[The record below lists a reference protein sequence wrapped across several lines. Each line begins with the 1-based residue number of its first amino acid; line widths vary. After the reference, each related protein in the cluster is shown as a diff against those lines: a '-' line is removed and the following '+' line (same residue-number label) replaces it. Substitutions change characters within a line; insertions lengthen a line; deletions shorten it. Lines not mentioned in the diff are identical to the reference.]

1 MKLLFILDPL
11 ASLKSYKDTSL
22 AIMRE
27 AAARGHT
34 LYVCEQHDVFL
45 RNDIVKINAAE
56 FSFSEGASWYQLS
69 KSQET
74 LPKDFDAVLMR
85 KDPPFDNEYLY
96 STYLLE
102 LAANQGARVLN
113 NPSAVRSWNEKLSV
127 AKFPQ
132 FAPEFLVTSNND
144 LIREFLATHKD
155 IVVKPLDGMGGS
167 GIFRIHDADHNIGVI
182 LETATQFGRQTIMA
196 QRYLPA
202 ILQGDKRIIVINGEP
217 LPYSLARIPKAGET
231 RGNLAAGGTGVAQ
244 ALTARDLEIANTV
257 GKTLKQEGLFLVG
270 LDVIG
275 EHLTEINVTSPTG
288 MVEIAAQTQN
298 SVAPCNPAQIFVQA
312 LETTICGYKPRLP

>member
-11 ASLKSYKDTSL
+11 TSLKSYKDTSL

-27 AAARGHT
+27 AETRGHK

-45 RNDIVKINAAE
+45 RNQIVKIKAAE
-56 FSFSEGASWYQLS
+56 FSFKDGDNWYLLG
-69 KSQET
+69 KSQEV
-74 LPKDFDAVLMR
+74 LPKYFDAIIMR

-113 NPSAVRSWNEKLSV
+113 NPASVRSWNEKLSV

-132 FAPEFLVTSNND
+132 FAPEFLVTANND
-144 LIREFLATHKD
+144 LIRDFLATHKD
-155 IVVKPLDGMGGS
+155 IVLKPLDGMGGS
-167 GIFRIHDADHNIGVI
+167 GIFRIHEYDHNIGVI
-182 LETATQFGRQTIMA
+182 LETATQFGKQTIMA

-217 LPYSLARIPKAGET
+217 LPYVLARIPKAGET

-244 ALTARDLEIANTV
+244 LLTARDLTIATTV
-257 GKTLKQEGLFLVG
+257 GKTLKAEGLFLVG

-275 EHLTEINVTSPTG
+275 DYLTEINVTSPTG
-288 MVEIAAQTQN
+288 MVEITAQTKN
-298 SVAPCNPAQIFVQA
+298 LDLPCKASQIFVAA
-312 LETTICGYKPRLP
+312 LEAIH

>member
-11 ASLKSYKDTSL
+11 DSLKNYKDTSI

-34 LYVCEQHDVFL
+34 VYVCEQHDVFL
-45 RNDIVKINAAE
+45 RNALVKIRVK
-56 FSFSEGASWYQLS
+56 SLSLSEGNKWYELS
-69 KSQET
+69 EVKEEM
-74 LPKDFDAVLMR
+74 PKAFDAILMR

-102 LAANQGARVLN
+102 LAQNQGARVIN
-113 NPSAVRSWNEKLSV
+113 NPSALRSWNEKLSV

-132 FAPEFLVTSNND
+132 FSPEFLVTSNND
-144 LIREFLATHKD
+144 LIREFLSLHKD
-155 IVVKPLDGMGGS
+155 IIVKPLDGMGGS
-167 GIFRIHDADHNIGVI
+167 GIFRLTETDPNIGAI
-182 LETATQFGRQTIMA
+182 LETITDFGKRTIMI
-196 QRYLPA
+196 QQYLPA
-202 ILQGDKRIIVINGEP
+202 ITQGDKRIIVINGEP
-217 LPYSLARIPKAGET
+217 LPYCLARIPKAGET

-244 ALTARDLEIANTV
+244 PLTVRDLEIATTV
-257 GKTLKQEGLFLVG
+257 GKVLKKEGLFLVG

-288 MVEIAAQTQN
+288 MVEIAAQTG
-298 SVAPCNPAQIFVQA
+298 CKPAQVFIESLA
-312 LETTICGYKPRLP
+312 LLVNS

>member
-11 ASLKSYKDTSL
+11 TSLKSYKDTSL

-27 AAARGHT
+27 AAALGHA
-34 LYVCEQHDVFL
+34 LYVCGQYDVFL
-45 RNDIVKINAAE
+45 RNDLVKINAAE
-56 FSFSEGASWYQLS
+56 FSFSEGESWYSLG
-69 KSQET
+69 KSQEV
-74 LPKDFDAVLMR
+74 LPKYFGAIIMR

-102 LAANQGARVLN
+102 LAANQGARVIN
-113 NPSAVRSWNEKLSV
+113 NPAAVRSWNEKLSV

-132 FAPEFLVTSNND
+132 FAPEFLVTANND

-167 GIFRIHDADHNIGVI
+167 GIFRIAENDPNISVI
-182 LETATQFGRQTIMA
+182 LETATQFGTQTIMA
-196 QRYLPA
+196 QRYLPQ
-202 ILQGDKRIIVINGEP
+202 ILQGDKRIIIINGEP

-244 ALTARDLEIANTV
+244 KLSPRDLEIATTI
-257 GKTLKQEGLFLVG
+257 GKTLKAEGLFLVG

-275 EHLTEINVTSPTG
+275 DYLTEINVTSPTG
-288 MVEIAAQTQN
+288 MVEIAAQT
-298 SVAPCNPAQIFVQA
+298 SCKPAQVFMQV
-312 LETTICGYKPRLP
+312 LHNLLGN

>member
-11 ASLKSYKDTSL
+11 DTLKVYKDTSI

-27 AAARGHT
+27 ASARGHS
-34 LYVCEQHDVFL
+34 LHVCEQHDVFL
-45 RNDIVKINAAE
+45 RNEQVKVNAKILE
-56 FSFSEGASWYQLS
+56 FTQGESWYSLS
-69 KSQET
+69 EPQEH
-74 LPKDFDAVLMR
+74 LPKNFNVILMR

-102 LAANQGARVLN
+102 LATNQGAHVIN
-113 NPSAVRSWNEKLSV
+113 NPVTVRSWNEKLSIT
-127 AKFPQ
+127 KFPQ
-132 FAPEFLVTSNND
+132 FTPELLVTSNID
-144 LIREFLATHKD
+144 LIREFLNTHQD

-167 GIFRIHDADHNIGVI
+167 GVFRLTLTDPNIGVI
-182 LETATQFGRQTIMA
+182 LETATHFGTQTVMA

-202 ILQGDKRIIVINGEP
+202 ITKGDKRIIMINGEP
-217 LPYSLARIPKAGET
+217 LPYALARIPKAGET
-231 RGNLAAGGTGVAQ
+231 RGNLAAGGTGIAQ
-244 ALTARDLEIANTV
+244 ALTDRDIEIATTI

-288 MVEIAAQTQN
+288 MVEIATQTT
-298 SVAPCNPAQIFVQA
+298 CKPAEVFVQA
-312 LETTICGYKPRLP
+312 LEDIY

>member
-34 LYVCEQHDVFL
+34 LYMCEQHDVFL
-45 RNDIVKINAAE
+45 RNEMVKITATE
-56 FSFSEGASWYQLS
+56 FSFSESESWY
-69 KSQET
+69 KVGARKEV
-74 LPKDFDAVLMR
+74 LPKNFDAILMR

-102 LAANQGARVLN
+102 LAAYQGARVIN
-113 NPSAVRSWNEKLSV
+113 NPAAVRSWNEKLSV

-132 FAPEFLVTSNND
+132 FAPEFLVTANND
-144 LIREFLATHKD
+144 LIREFLATYKD
-155 IVVKPLDGMGGS
+155 IVIKPLDGMGGS

-182 LETATQFGRQTIMA
+182 LETATQYGTQTIMA

-217 LPYSLARIPKAGET
+217 LAYALARIPKAGET

-244 ALTARDLEIANTV
+244 PLTARDLEIATTV
-257 GKTLKQEGLFLVG
+257 GKTLKAEGLFLVG

-275 EHLTEINVTSPTG
+275 EYLTEINVTSPTG
-288 MVEIAAQTQN
+288 MVEIAAQTQHLDL
-298 SVAPCNPAQIFVQA
+298 PCKASQIFVEA
-312 LETTICGYKPRLP
+312 LEAIQ

>member
-11 ASLKSYKDTSL
+11 TSIKAYKDTSL

-27 AAARGHT
+27 AAARGHQ
-34 LYVCEQHDVFL
+34 LYICEQHAIFL
-45 RNDIVKINAAE
+45 RNEIVKVSATRFN
-56 FSFSEGASWYQLS
+56 FSDKENWYELGQT
-69 KSQET
+69 EEV
-74 LPKDFDAVLMR
+74 LPSNFDAIIMR

-102 LAANQGARVLN
+102 LAASQGAQVIN
-113 NPSAVRSWNEKLSV
+113 NPTAVRSWNEKLSV

-132 FAPEFLVTSNND
+132 FAPAFLVTANNV

-155 IVVKPLDGMGGS
+155 MVVKPLDGMGGS
-167 GIFRIHDADHNIGVI
+167 GIFRLTESDPNIGVI
-182 LETATQFGRQTIMA
+182 LETATNFGAQTIMA
-196 QRYLPA
+196 QRYLPQ

-217 LPYSLARIPKAGET
+217 LPYALARIPKAGET

-244 ALTARDLEIANTV
+244 VLTARDLEIAKTV

-275 EHLTEINVTSPTG
+275 DYLTEINVTSPTG
-288 MVEIAAQTQN
+288 MVEIAAQT
-298 SVAPCNPAQIFVQA
+298 ACKPAQVFMQTLEA
-312 LETTICGYKPRLP
+312 L

>member
-11 ASLKSYKDTSL
+11 ASLKNYKDTSL
-22 AIMRE
+22 AIMHE
-27 AAARGHT
+27 AAAREHA

-45 RNDIVKINAAE
+45 RNEIVKIKAAE
-56 FSFSEGASWYQLS
+56 FNFCEGENWYQLGEN
-69 KSQET
+69 KEV
-74 LPKDFDAVLMR
+74 LPKDFDAILMR

-102 LAANQGARVLN
+102 LAVNQGARIIN
-113 NPSAVRSWNEKLSV
+113 NPSTVRSWNEKLSV

-132 FAPEFLVTSNND
+132 FAPEFLVTCNND
-144 LIREFLATHKD
+144 LIREFLAKHKD

-167 GIFRIHDADHNIGVI
+167 GVFRLSQADPNIGVI
-182 LETATQFGRQTIMA
+182 LETSTNFGTQTIMA
-196 QRYLPA
+196 QRYLPQ

-231 RGNLAAGGTGVAQ
+231 RGNLAAGGTGIAQ
-244 ALTARDLEIANTV
+244 PLTTRDLEIATTI
-257 GKTLKQEGLFLVG
+257 GKTLKKEDLFLVG

-275 EHLTEINVTSPTG
+275 EYLTEINITSPTG
-288 MVEIAAQTQN
+288 MVEIAAQT
-298 SVAPCNPAQIFVQA
+298 PCKPAQVFMQA
-312 LETTICGYKPRLP
+312 LEGICN

>member
-11 ASLKSYKDTSL
+11 DSLKSYKDTSV

-27 AAARGHT
+27 AVARGHT
-34 LYVCEQHDVFL
+34 LYICKQHDVFL
-45 RNDIVKINAAE
+45 RNETVKIIATE
-56 FSFSEGASWYQLS
+56 FSFHDGASWYLLG
-69 KSQET
+69 KSQEN
-74 LPKDFDAVLMR
+74 LPKDFDAIIMR

-102 LAANQGARVLN
+102 LAVNQGARVLN
-113 NPSAVRSWNEKLSV
+113 NPASIRSWNEKLSV

-144 LIREFLATHKD
+144 LIRDFLAAHKD

-167 GIFRIHDADHNIGVI
+167 GIFRITQSDPNIGVI
-182 LETATQFGRQTIMA
+182 LETATQFGQQTIMA

-217 LPYSLARIPKAGET
+217 LPYALARIPKAGET
-231 RGNLAAGGTGVAQ
+231 RGNLAAGGTGIAQ
-244 ALTARDLEIANTV
+244 ILTKRDCEIATTV
-257 GKTLKQEGLFLVG
+257 GKVLKKEGLFLVG

-288 MVEIAAQTQN
+288 MVEIAAQAN
-298 SVAPCNPAQIFVQA
+298 CKASQIFIEA
-312 LETTICGYKPRLP
+312 LESIY